1 MSEHDTPA
9 VKIADDPAFKLPTSL
24 SSLSLPLCIGGVALL
39 LAGWAIGSSAV
50 NARFGMSAYLTAFI
64 FCLTIALG
72 SLFFV
77 LIQHLVRAGWSVI
90 VRRIAELFM
99 MMVIP
104 LGILF
109 LPVLAT
115 LLFGNGTLYN
125 WDDPGYAE
133 RNHLPMD
140 IWAEKIRW
148 LNQGWFTVRAFVYF
162 AIWSALAVWY
172 FRRSVDQDETGEK
185 AVSDRMQFWSGPAV
199 MAFCGATSFAAFD
212 WVMSLAPMW
221 FSTMFGVYLF
231 AGSVLAAHCVIC
243 VASFTLQRAGAL
255 RDEVTA
261 EHYHDLGKF
270 IFGFVFFWSYI
281 AFSQYMLIWY
291 GNIPEETHWIF
302 ERQIGAWGWIGLVL
316 ILFHWALPFLGTMSR
331 HVRRNAPLITF
342 WAVYLLIM
350 HYVDLYWIIM
360 PEAGSSMGGF
370 AGVMSSL
377 LCVIGMTTV
386 IIGLVLRV
394 ADQTKMVPVRD
405 PRLQESIAFE
415 NI

>member
-24 SSLSLPLCIGGVALL
+24 SSLSMPLCIGGVAVLL
-39 LAGWAIGSSAV
+39 IGWACGSSVSAK
-50 NARFGMSAYLTAFI
+50 FGMSAYLTAFM
-64 FCLTIALG
+64 FCLTIVLG

-77 LIQHLVRAGWSVI
+77 MIQHLVRAGWSVV
-90 VRRIAELFM
+90 VRRIAELYM
-99 MMVIP
+99 VMVIP
-104 LGILF
+104 LGVLF

-125 WDDPGYAE
+125 WDDPTYAE
-133 RNHLPMD
+133 KNFLPLA
-140 IWAEKIRW
+140 IWTEKLRW
-148 LNQGWFTVRAFVYF
+148 LNQGWFTVRAIFYF
-162 AIWSALAVWY
+162 AIWSALAIWY
-172 FRRSVDQDETGEK
+172 FRQSVEQDETGEK
-185 AVSDRMQFWSGPAV
+185 AVSDRMQYWSGPAI

-221 FSTMFGVYLF
+221 FSTMFGVYVF
-231 AGSVLAAHCVIC
+231 AGSVLAAHCTIC
-243 VASFTLQRAGAL
+243 ITSFTLQRLGAL
-255 RDEVTA
+255 RDEVTV

-302 ERQIGAWGWIGLVL
+302 ERQLGAWGWIGIVL

-350 HYVDLYWIIM
+350 NYVELYWVIM
-360 PEAGSSMGGF
+360 PEAGSSMGGIL
-370 AGVMSSL
+370 GVISSL
-377 LCVIGMTTV
+377 FCVVGMTAV
-386 IIGLVLRV
+386 MIGLVLRV
-394 ADQTKMVPVRD
+394 ADQTKIAAVRD
-405 PRLQESIAFE
+405 PRLQESLAFE